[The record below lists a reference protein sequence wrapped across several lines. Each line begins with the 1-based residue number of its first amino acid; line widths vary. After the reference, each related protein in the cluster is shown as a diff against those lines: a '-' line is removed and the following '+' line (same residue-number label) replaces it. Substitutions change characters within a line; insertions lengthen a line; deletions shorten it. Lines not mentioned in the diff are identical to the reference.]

1 MKILGL
7 DLGSKTLGIA
17 ISDALGLT
25 AQGIETYNFNENQYN
40 DAIKRVRDITQ
51 NEKIEKI
58 ILGYPKNMN
67 GTIGERGKISENFG
81 KKLEEELDIK
91 VILWDERMSTLQAE
105 KILID
110 ANMSRQKRKKVIDKM
125 AAVVILQ
132 SYLNSIKWGERK
144 MDENYLRVVDEE
156 ENEILCEILFT
167 FDSDEFEKSY
177 VFYIPVETP
186 EDEEIEVLC
195 SAYKAE
201 EDGSIGQLSPVEND
215 EEWEMI
221 EEVFNTY
228 MSNMEDE
235 DFDDDEKE

>member
-132 SYLNSIKWGERK
+132 SYLNSIK
-144 MDENYLRVVDEE
+144 
-156 ENEILCEILFT
+156 
-167 FDSDEFEKSY
+167 
-177 VFYIPVETP
+177 
-186 EDEEIEVLC
+186 
-195 SAYKAE
+195 
-201 EDGSIGQLSPVEND
+201 
-215 EEWEMI
+215 
-221 EEVFNTY
+221 
-228 MSNMEDE
+228 
-235 DFDDDEKE
+235 